1 MNKQLFNRV
10 ADIAKEQEPL
20 HVELAKNI
28 IDSASMVAQ
37 KISNDARTE
46 SSDKIIEAALIQEK
60 ARNKLMKMSDE
71 IDALYKKR
79 EQTAKEIGVDFHKTG
94 MAQKFREAQEE
105 VLYYMEKCLNRDNK
119 IRNFKI

>member
-10 ADIAKEQEPL
+10 SDIAKERNNK
-20 HVELAKNI
+20 VELAKNI
-28 IDSASMVAQ
+28 IDSAYMGAQ

-46 SSDKIIEAALIQEK
+46 SSDKIIEAALIQER
-60 ARNKLMKMSDE
+60 ARDKLMKWSNE

-105 VLYYMEKCLNRDNK
+105 VLYYWEKCLNRDNK